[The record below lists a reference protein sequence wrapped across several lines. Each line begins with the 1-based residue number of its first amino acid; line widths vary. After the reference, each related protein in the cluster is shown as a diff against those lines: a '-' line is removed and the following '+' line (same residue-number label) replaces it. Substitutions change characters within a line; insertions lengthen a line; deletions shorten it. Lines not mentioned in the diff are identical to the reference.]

1 MSHDNSDSAP
11 DDAFDPLDPETLRDP
26 HRRYREL
33 RARCPLAHSE
43 RWGGFWLLSRY
54 EDVLAVSKQHQTFV
68 NSVQNVV
75 PAVTTTGRRPPL
87 HFDPPEH
94 TQWRKALSGPFKL
107 HALAQL
113 EQRMRA
119 LTVELLAPLI
129 ERGHAE
135 LMSELAGTLPVLNL
149 CVFLNAPEEDAS
161 LRIKQ
166 LSDDFL
172 RAYQS
177 RDAAALER
185 ESRRLYALAAEI
197 LEARKRQMLDPE
209 SDIASAILQVRIDG
223 QPASEELMLGAMRQL
238 LVAGHVAVTM
248 MMGSAAHHLAEDP
261 ALQAQLRSAPERI
274 GSALEELLR
283 LHAPNQ
289 GFCRTPAHDVE
300 LLGQSLRA
308 REPVVL
314 SYPSANRDETKF
326 EQPDQFQFDREVKHL
341 AFGNGVHKCPG
352 ELLARLELRIF
363 IEELLARTT
372 SFTLAGEMELARWPE
387 HGPRRLRLA
396 FVTSY

>member
-1 MSHDNSDSAP
+1 
-11 DDAFDPLDPETLRDP
+11 
-26 HRRYREL
+26 
-33 RARCPLAHSE
+33 
-43 RWGGFWLLSRY
+43 
-54 EDVLAVSKQHQTFV
+54 V

-113 EQRMRA
+113 EERMRA
-119 LTVELLAPLI
+119 LTVESLAPLI

-135 LMSELAGTLPVLNL
+135 LMTELAGTLPVLNL
-149 CVFLNAPEEDAS
+149 CVFLNAPEQDAS
-161 LRIKQ
+161 RIKH
-166 LSDDFL
+166 LSEDFL

-185 ESRRLYALAAEI
+185 ESRRLYALAVEI
-197 LEARKRQMLDPE
+197 LDARKQHLLDPE

-223 QPASEELMLGAMRQL
+223 QPASEALMQGAMRQL

-248 MMGSAAHHLAEDP
+248 MMGSAAHHLALDP
-261 ALQAQLRSAPERI
+261 VLQTQLRSDPARI
-274 GSALEELLR
+274 SAALEELLR
-283 LHAPNQ
+283 LYAPNQ
-289 GFCRTPAHDVE
+289 AFCRTPAHDVQ
-300 LLGQSLRA
+300 LLDQSLSA

-326 EQPDQFQFDREVKHL
+326 EQPDQFQLDREVKHL

-363 IEELLARTT
+363 VEELLARTA
-372 SFTLAGEMELARWPE
+372 SFALGGEMELARWPE
-387 HGPRRLRLA
+387 YGPRRLPLKLVAREK
-396 FVTSY
+396 VV

>member
-1 MSHDNSDSAP
+1 MSHDKPGP
-11 DDAFDPLDPETLRDP
+11 DFDPLDPETLRDP
-26 HRRYREL
+26 HASYREL
-33 RARCPLAHSE
+33 RARCPMARSE

-75 PAVTTTGRRPPL
+75 PAVTTSGRRPPL

-94 TQWRKALSGPFKL
+94 TQWRKAMSGPFKL
-107 HALAQL
+107 QALVQL

-119 LTVELLAPLI
+119 LTIDMLAPLI

-149 CVFLNAPEEDAS
+149 CVFLNAPEADAS
-161 LRIKQ
+161 SKIKQ
-166 LSDDFL
+166 LSQDFL
-172 RAYQS
+172 RAYQA

-185 ESRRLYALAAEI
+185 ESRRLYALASDI
-197 LEARKRQMLDPE
+197 LEARKRQPLDPE
-209 SDIASAILQVRIDG
+209 TDIASAILQVRIDG
-223 QPASEELMLGAMRQL
+223 QPASEDLMQGAMRQL

-248 MMGSAAHHLAEDP
+248 MMGSCAYHLACDP
-261 ALQAQLRSAPERI
+261 ALQSQLRAAPERI
-274 GSALEELLR
+274 PAALEELLR
-283 LHAPNQ
+283 LYAPNQ
-289 GFCRTPAHDVE
+289 AFCRTPAHDTQ
-300 LLGQSLRA
+300 LQGQELRA

-314 SYPSANRDETKF
+314 SYPSANRDERVF
-326 EQPDQFQFDREVKHL
+326 DQPDEFKLDRALKHL

-363 IEELLARTT
+363 LEELLARAR
-372 SFTLAGEMELARWPE
+372 SFTLAGKMELSRWPE
-387 HGPRRLRLA
+387 YGPHVLPLKFEPRH
-396 FVTSY
+396 